1 MPIRLHILGIP
12 CTITRD
18 EYSHDAYTGKVQRFS
33 PMMRS
38 RGFEVY
44 HYGVETSNSGATEN
58 FDLMTVDEWNQL
70 RVESLQYL
78 DKNLSIEDAKKKVE
92 SSYLI
97 PSLMNWSTPLSKEF
111 NKRLRAKLG
120 ETYRGK
126 KTDIVCLPLG
136 RMHEE
141 AIKGLDCIPVET
153 GIGYSDSYLEF
164 RVFETYAW
172 MSKALGT
179 EKKQPSNY
187 WFVVPNYFDTKEF
200 QLTVTPTP
208 LRIGFLGRI
217 TSVKGC
223 GIIVEIAKRF
233 PHVQFIL
240 CGSGDPSEFMK
251 APNIVYKEPI
261 HGSQRSDYLGSCVA
275 VLCLSKF
282 LEPFCGVAVESQLC
296 GTPVICSDWGG
307 MAETVE
313 QFKTGFRGR
322 TIADYC
328 YGVQLALDG
337 KFDRTYIRERAC
349 KLFDMYK
356 LAYNYEYLFKSIIE
370 VYTPGKN
377 GWYSPDTYIQPLI
390 EHSQTLPGPTYM
402 ERVPTVGE
410 KVIRLHIPAIPYTI
424 TRSEYSHDAFT
435 NKVRLFS
442 PMMRSR
448 GFEVYHYGIETS
460 ESGATKNFDLMTKE
474 EWTNLRIETIQYLD
488 NKLNFQEAVKKNSDP
503 EMPVNELSN
512 WTSPLTKE
520 FNKRFREKLIENY
533 RGVTTDIVCIPLSKT
548 YQDALDKL
556 GYVVVEHGI
565 GYEGSSLGYR
575 IFEAYCWMSR
585 SLGVEDKQPQNYWYV
600 IPHAFD
606 LSEFKLCRSPS
617 PKKVG
622 FLGRLTGLKGCG
634 IIKEIAKR
642 FPDLQFVLCGQG
654 DPKPYTDVPN
664 IVYKP
669 PIHGSERSEFLGSC
683 IAFLH
688 LAKYLEPFGCG
699 PVEAQLCGTP
709 VICSDWGGMVETV
722 EQGKTGLRGHTVA
735 DYCYGLQMVLDGKFD
750 REYIRDRAAK
760 LYDMYKLA
768 NDYDYVFRTI
778 LDVHTPG
785 KNGWYSPDTHVVPLL
800 EANST
805 PRIYV
810 FIPYYGSFPNYFQ
823 LYLDSLGINAD
834 MLTVFL
840 ITDIDLSSYKL
851 PENLIVVPM
860 PKIEVQKKAAKFILD
875 VYGKTVAPEDVI
887 QSNYKFVDFKI
898 VYPILFDDL
907 VQKHRIRTTDFVGWG
922 DIDIIYG
929 KFSNFIDFKNNY
941 GILGGWHGHFTAIQ
955 NTESFKY
962 NFKTIPNYLDL
973 ITDNT
978 NTFITDEIAY
988 RNPLIE
994 YIKTHNIKMFYTN
1007 RYFCDIVPPCFYAR
1021 NRPDY
1026 KTREKN
1032 FFHVYNSDKNMSHLY
1047 YDKVNSKLTMVY
1059 DDGEVVET
1067 LYCHLQKRPMVLP
1080 FSSYD
1085 KGYFI
1090 NEHSFTAEKPP
1101 KNIVIVSGHHPI
1113 DTYFARQTRRTV
1125 QKYCTRHSYGY
1136 YYDSDV
1142 PEDTRQHVL
1151 HYRRCQSIVKA
1162 SKVFPEAQWFLWL
1175 DSDIYVNRLELSLE
1189 SQIDLTDLNIQYHLF
1204 HEDAPGF
1211 CYPINTGVKFVNKSA
1226 IHFEEEIWNN
1236 KDVEPWNQFPFE
1248 QKAIYEYVRPK
1259 IPDQCIIHDPYVL
1272 NCLYKGYPD
1281 KVKDALFV
1289 HMCSIPRNERN
1300 TIVRQ
1305 FISNNKDY
1313 SYSSSL
1319 RIEYGIDTHKINITD
1334 VVLVYHTVNNI
1345 IYIPKDDNIRI
1356 AIFSDHALGFKKW
1369 IYIYVNNECHK
1380 YDDLTDITI
1389 DLKLRKIVA
1398 SGYTITYDGTMP
1410 WIGITD
1416 MSLPK
1421 LDVDMIY
1428 YINLD
1433 KRTDRNDHVIKQFE
1447 KAGISMNQVKRF
1459 SAINGD
1465 TYSFSDEELHLFRNA
1480 DFMHTPSAKKMM
1492 GNQLSHFSIFKDAVQ
1507 NKYERVLILQ
1517 DDVVFRDDFVSH
1529 LNHVSKS
1536 LPADCEIINLGMHEY
1551 CYFNVFRAYD
1561 LTATDDFVRVEQE
1574 KVNPYVSIWKNTI
1587 QPCSLSYIIT
1597 NQGAK
1602 NMIAHFEK
1610 VGFPCGTDIAFNR
1623 YLQKKNIFYGSRTV
1637 LCTGDPS
1644 FGTDIFNTEAW
1655 WKK

>member
-1 MPIRLHILGIP
+1 MDAIPSFHILIATGGRPSLIRMLDSLKSELEPQDAITVVFDGEGSLQKSEFSETWLDGYKCKVNIIEQVPNLGFWGHGIRNKYQGILSPATTFIMNADDDDMYLPGSFATLRKQCTDPDILYIARMGYDNKSKEHPSQNLVITDADIGTPCGIVPSKIADKSIWEPRYGGDFNYYDKLQGFAKSVTYIDLLMYRVITAAYTVEPRPPSIRLHILGLP
-12 CTITRD
+12 YTITRD

-44 HYGVETSNSGATEN
+44 HYGVETSKSGATKN
-58 FDLMTVDEWNQL
+58 FDLMNLDEWNQL
-70 RVESLQYL
+70 RAESLQYL
-78 DKNLSIEDAKKKVE
+78 DPKLSIEDAKKKVE
-92 SSYLI
+92 SSYVI
-97 PSLMNWSTPLSKEF
+97 PTLMNWSTPLSKEF

-126 KTDIVCLPLG
+126 RSDIVCLPLG

-141 AIKGLDCIPVET
+141 AIRGLDCIPVES
-153 GIGYSDSYLEF
+153 GIGYTGSYLDF

-172 MSKALGT
+172 MSKALGM

-200 QLTVTPTP
+200 QLTMTPTP

-223 GIIVEIAKRF
+223 GIMVEIAKRF

-240 CGSGDPSEFMK
+240 CGSGDPSEFLK

-337 KFDRTYIRERAC
+337 KFDRTYIRKRAC
-349 KLFDMYK
+349 KLFDMYN

-370 VYTPGKN
+370 IYTPGKN

-390 EHSQTLPGPTYM
+390 KHSQTLPGPTYV

-474 EWTNLRIETIQYLD
+474 EWTKLRIETIQYLD

-575 IFEAYCWMSR
+575 IFEAYCWMSN

-654 DPKPYTDVPN
+654 DPKPYMDVPN
-664 IVYKP
+664 IVYKA

-785 KNGWYSPDTHVVPLL
+785 KNGWYSSDTHIVPLL
-800 EANST
+800 DT
-805 PRIYV
+805 IKVTIGPRIYV

-840 ITDIDLSSYKL
+840 ITDIDVSSYKL
-851 PENLIVVPM
+851 PDNLILVPM

-875 VYGKTVAPEDVI
+875 VYGKTVAPEDLI
-887 QSNYKFVDFKI
+887 QSNYKLVDFKI

-907 VQKHRIRTTDFVGWG
+907 IQQYNIQTTDFVGWG

-978 NTFITDEIAY
+978 TTFVTDEIAY
-988 RNPLIE
+988 RKPLIE
-994 YIKTHNIKMFYTN
+994 YIGKHQIKMFYTN
-1007 RYFCDIVPPCFYAR
+1007 NYFCDVVPECFYEKR
-1021 NRPDY
+1021 RPDY

-1032 FFHVYNSDKNMSHLY
+1032 FFHVYNTNKNISHLY
-1047 YDKVNSKLTMVY
+1047 YDKVKSKLTMIY
-1059 DDGEVVET
+1059 DDGESVET

-1090 NEHSFTAEKPP
+1090 NE
-1101 KNIVIVSGHHPI
+1101 
-1113 DTYFARQTRRTV
+1113 
-1125 QKYCTRHSYGY
+1125 
-1136 YYDSDV
+1136 SD
-1142 PEDTRQHVL
+1142 
-1151 HYRRCQSIVKA
+1151 
-1162 SKVFPEAQWFLWL
+1162 F
-1175 DSDIYVNRLELSLE
+1175 
-1189 SQIDLTDLNIQYHLF
+1189 
-1204 HEDAPGF
+1204 
-1211 CYPINTGVKFVNKSA
+1211 
-1226 IHFEEEIWNN
+1226 
-1236 KDVEPWNQFPFE
+1236 
-1248 QKAIYEYVRPK
+1248 
-1259 IPDQCIIHDPYVL
+1259 
-1272 NCLYKGYPD
+1272 
-1281 KVKDALFV
+1281 
-1289 HMCSIPRNERN
+1289 
-1300 TIVRQ
+1300 
-1305 FISNNKDY
+1305 
-1313 SYSSSL
+1313 
-1319 RIEYGIDTHKINITD
+1319 
-1334 VVLVYHTVNNI
+1334 
-1345 IYIPKDDNIRI
+1345 
-1356 AIFSDHALGFKKW
+1356 
-1369 IYIYVNNECHK
+1369 
-1380 YDDLTDITI
+1380 
-1389 DLKLRKIVA
+1389 
-1398 SGYTITYDGTMP
+1398 
-1410 WIGITD
+1410 
-1416 MSLPK
+1416 SLPN
-1421 LDVDMIY
+1421 LDIDMIY

-1433 KRTDRNDHVIKQFE
+1433 KRTDRNEHVLKQIE